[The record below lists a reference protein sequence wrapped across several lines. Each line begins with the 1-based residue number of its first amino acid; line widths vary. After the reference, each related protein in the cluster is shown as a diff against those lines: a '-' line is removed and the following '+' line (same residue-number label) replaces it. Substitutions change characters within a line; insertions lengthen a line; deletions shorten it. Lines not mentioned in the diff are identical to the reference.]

1 MRFVNVLSVA
11 KRLVVVALVV
21 TEFVAKKFVVVALVV
36 VEFVTTASV
45 TEREVI
51 VDVEMLAVARVEM
64 PETSSDPAEIV
75 VAPIEVFEIEPSAKV
90 EFLIL
95 TFFN

>member
-1 MRFVNVLSVA
+1 MLSVA

-45 TEREVI
+45 AVREVI
-51 VDVEMLAVARVEM
+51 VDVEMLAIARVEI
-64 PETSSDPAEIV
+64 PETSSDSAEIV
-75 VAPIEVFEIEPSAKV
+75 VAPIEVFVMEPFVKD

-95 TFFN
+95 T